1 MDRKVKSLLCITIF
15 LLIGALFVFDGQGQ
29 SPEGGLMEAKGILQ
43 WVKMTNFPDN
53 PWKEL
58 AIVDDENEGEVMA
71 ILIGTKVEEL
81 LDKEG
86 AHIVVRGLPKPEMSV
101 KGKKVTVIEV
111 KQIEFLNP

>member
-1 MDRKVKSLLCITIF
+1 VARDVKSLLFITIF
-15 LLIGALFVFDGQGQ
+15 LVMGVFYTFYAQGQ

-58 AIVDDENEGEVMA
+58 AIVDENEGEIIA

-86 AHIVVRGLPKPEMSV
+86 VHIVVRGLPKPEMSV

-111 KQIEFLNP
+111 KQIEFLK